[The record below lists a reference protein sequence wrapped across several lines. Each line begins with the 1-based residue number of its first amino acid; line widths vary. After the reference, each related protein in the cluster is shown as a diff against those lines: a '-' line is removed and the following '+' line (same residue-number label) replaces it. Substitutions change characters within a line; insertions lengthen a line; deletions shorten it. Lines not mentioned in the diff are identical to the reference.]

1 MNRSLSRR
9 AILRWGAAAA
19 TLLVD
24 RAARS
29 DASTNNVYL
38 QPLGDGLSDE
48 EVVSV
53 QKALASFFAVRV
65 PLLPRVP
72 LPKAAYYPPR
82 NRYRAEKLLDFL
94 GPHLPDGG
102 FRILGLTGSDISTTK
117 GDYEDWGILGLATLD
132 GRACVISSMRCK
144 RNTKSAAHA
153 TIRLAKVAVHE
164 IGHTLGLEH
173 CPTRGCLMEDAE
185 GKVATCDRE
194 YDLCADCRERLLK
207 RGHALDRPAEIPW
220 PRPDR

>member
-1 MNRSLSRR
+1 MKRSFSRR

-19 TLLVD
+19 ALIGD
-24 RAARS
+24 RTARS
-29 DASTNNVYL
+29 DASTKNVYL

-53 QKALASFFAVRV
+53 QRALVSFFAVRV
-65 PLLPRVP
+65 PLLTRVP
-72 LPKAAYYPPR
+72 LPKASYYPPR
-82 NRYRAEKLLDFL
+82 NRYRAEKLLEFL
-94 GPHLPDGG
+94 DPRLPSDG
-102 FRILGLTGSDISTTK
+102 FRILGLTSSDISTTK

-132 GRACVISSMRCK
+132 GRACVISSTRCK
-144 RNTKSAAHA
+144 RNTKSPAQA
-153 TIRLAKVAVHE
+153 TVRFAKVAVHE

-194 YDLCADCRERLLK
+194 YDLCSSCRERLLQ
-207 RGHALDRPAEIPW
+207 RGHALDRPA
-220 PRPDR
+220 

>member
-1 MNRSLSRR
+1 MSIRRAVARFRPARILSAKRQVAFVVARQHDWVRSSLPIAAGPQSRGMNRSLSRR

-102 FRILGLTGSDISTTK
+102 FRILGLTGFDISTTK

-173 CPTRGCLMEDAE
+173 CPT
-185 GKVATCDRE
+185 
-194 YDLCADCRERLLK
+194 
-207 RGHALDRPAEIPW
+207 
-220 PRPDR
+220 